1 MIYYIMDQWR
11 EAERKA
17 KQSYLVAEI
26 VDLNYDPNLF
36 LEFCEKKK
44 SSDID
49 EWSFDELEK
58 CTKEFKD
65 KYKVLGKGVNHK
77 SDSQNPASKPPPA
90 AASPKPLGN
99 PSKPSP
105 SSDLEK
111 QSQEA
116 NKIIFKDSEL
126 TSIETIK
133 CIKTELDSQANL
145 KIIVCNPELID
156 PGFLSSKYYV
166 YVVNTLPIN
175 WIVRRKIEEFLWLRE
190 TLIVLYPGVFIPSI
204 HKSSK
209 TRPEDKGLFK
219 RQVMYSSF
227 LNNLVSSPLLRNSEY
242 VLAFLKDE
250 DLKTLIKHTKK
261 LQKSRDI
268 SSVTSYTGE
277 VQMVCSEMTEQYEA
291 LTGFLAK
298 SEKSLTEV
306 LGKIKKLIADSV
318 MLSDSIKVLAG
329 QIGLLAETY
338 ANVNNLD
345 SRTVFVEV
353 QTALIRWADNSMKS
367 TKIIYEDLKLPLN
380 IFKQELNSLREMLKD
395 RESLIAIYRNKEKS
409 RNFKEFFAFLTFAC
423 LSEAGL
429 AVNQAVRVLKSK
441 VNAGFLKKKDETVEF
456 HMVWGNLIASMSV
469 FN

>member
-1 MIYYIMDQWR
+1 MDQWR

-44 SSDID
+44 SSNID
-49 EWSFDELEK
+49 EWSFEELEK

-65 KYKVLGKGVNHK
+65 MCKVSGKGVNDK
-77 SDSQNPASKPPPA
+77 PDSKAPQ
-90 AASPKPLGN
+90 
-99 PSKPSP
+99 SKPSP
-105 SSDLEK
+105 ISPASTPSKPFSTLSKPSPVPDYQKL
-111 QSQEA
+111 SQQA
-116 NKIIFKDSEL
+116 HKLIFKDSEL
-126 TSIETIK
+126 ITIETIR
-133 CIKTELDSQANL
+133 CIKTELDSQEKL

-190 TLIVLYPGVFIPSI
+190 TLTVLYPGVFIPSI
-204 HKSSK
+204 HKSTK

-227 LNNLVSSPLLRNSEY
+227 LNNLVSSPLLRNNEY

-268 SSVTSYTGE
+268 SSVTSYDGE
-277 VQMVCSEMTEQYEA
+277 IQVVYSEMTEQFEA
-291 LTGFLAK
+291 LNNFLAK
-298 SEKSLTEV
+298 SEKSLIEV

-318 MLSDSIKVLAG
+318 ILSDSIKALAG
-329 QIGLLAETY
+329 QIGLLTETY
-338 ANVNNLD
+338 ANVNNFQSHD
-345 SRTVFVEV
+345 VFVEV
-353 QTALIRWADNSMKS
+353 KHSLIMWADNYMKS

-380 IFKQELNSLREMLKD
+380 IFKQELVSLREMLKD
-395 RESLIAIYRNKEKS
+395 RESLIAFYRNKEKS
-409 RNFKEFFAFLTFAC
+409 RNFKDYFAFLTFAC

-429 AVNQAVRVLKSK
+429 AVTQAVRVLKNK
-441 VNAGFLKKKDETVEF
+441 VNTGFVKKKEETVEF